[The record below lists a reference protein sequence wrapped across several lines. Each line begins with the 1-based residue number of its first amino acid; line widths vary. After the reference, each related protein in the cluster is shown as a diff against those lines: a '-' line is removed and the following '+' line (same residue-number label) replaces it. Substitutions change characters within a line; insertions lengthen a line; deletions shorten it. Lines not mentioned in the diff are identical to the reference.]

1 MSGDLRPKDR
11 SPQGPTLLDDLDRL
25 PVDAAVDMVCS
36 ALRSDARLLTH
47 RVSERLSQLEE
58 RSRSAT
64 MATKLLDAWAT
75 KKQLSAADRDEI
87 HSLTSIACGA
97 AQAGPAVFA
106 LIGRDLGVVGAMIVT
121 PALALTRRDGL
132 ARQAAAQG
140 VAAWG
145 PEQRWRE
152 YDGMCPRDAFV
163 SGLVEQF
170 VALGEVDQAMSVA
183 RVWPPAR
190 TALGDLSAALTL
202 RSDLTG
208 LRHLAE
214 PYDSRGS
221 LYQHMLKTVA
231 QTSRSMQARGES
243 VAAWLLS
250 ISPSIERLQLL
261 KVCTEPRCWQ
271 RRLASAIEVVVNA
284 SEAPWLGEFLVGE
297 PQAPQRLADLV
308 RRAGR
313 RPKTQLQAL
322 KSLEKLDAAYGF
334 AVGCEMLLD
343 DLQRGDALCSAQ
355 SVKRQVAQLRRA
367 EGAMSAIGLT
377 DQWIELVRRE
387 LGDQSVALRALR

>member
-1 MSGDLRPKDR
+1 
-11 SPQGPTLLDDLDRL
+11 
-25 PVDAAVDMVCS
+25 
-36 ALRSDARLLTH
+36 
-47 RVSERLSQLEE
+47 
-58 RSRSAT
+58 
-64 MATKLLDAWAT
+64 
-75 KKQLSAADRDEI
+75 
-87 HSLTSIACGA
+87 
-97 AQAGPAVFA
+97 AVFA

-271 RRLASAIEVVVNA
+271 RRLA
-284 SEAPWLGEFLVGE
+284 
-297 PQAPQRLADLV
+297 
-308 RRAGR
+308 
-313 RPKTQLQAL
+313 
-322 KSLEKLDAAYGF
+322 
-334 AVGCEMLLD
+334 
-343 DLQRGDALCSAQ
+343 
-355 SVKRQVAQLRRA
+355 
-367 EGAMSAIGLT
+367 
-377 DQWIELVRRE
+377 
-387 LGDQSVALRALR
+387 